1 MGSFHTSNGIINAR
15 CTRLNTVRVYAAVV
29 DEQSFAGAS
38 RLLAMPSSN
47 VSRHVASLERRLGV
61 RLLERSTRHLR
72 MTEAGRL
79 LYERA
84 KPLLDTLL
92 STEEELGAVQRE
104 LRGPLKM
111 CMPGEAPRLLAPIL
125 AEFCSLHPGIEL
137 ECDTRMTG
145 LEVLRE
151 DVDLSIVFHR
161 GARRTVLHHPRTRH
175 AAQHRGR
182 GARPAGQDWNAT
194 PCARTEILPCI
205 TTLSALKG
213 QPWQFL
219 DATGDIVKVAVRSRY
234 REQQRRAG
242 IGGARQGIGFWD
254 SGGLSMPGRFC
265 RGPLQE
271 VPLDLCPA
279 PLQLLGVYSHRHSVT
294 ARVRALL
301 ELIQLRLEGVGAA
314 QDENRIE
321 ERARIAECLLCNGFN
336 PSTQHLNLNASLQSG
351 NNAKVEPSLLH

>member
-1 MGSFHTSNGIINAR
+1 MRQTLDLNA
-15 CTRLNTVRVYAAVV
+15 VRVYTAVV

-47 VSRHVASLERRLGV
+47 VSRHVAALERGLGT

-84 KPLLDTLL
+84 KPLLDAVF
-92 STEEELGAVQRE
+92 STQQELGAAQQE
-104 LRGPLKM
+104 LRGPLRM
-111 CMPGEAPRLLAPIL
+111 CMPGEAPRLLGPIL

-151 DVDLSIVFHR
+151 NIDLSIVFHR
-161 GARRTVLHHPRTRH
+161 GPQQDSEFITRELATLPSIVVASPSLLAKTGMPRRVRELKS
-175 AAQHRGR
+175 
-182 GARPAGQDWNAT
+182 
-194 PCARTEILPCI
+194 LPCI

-219 DATGDIVKVAVRSRY
+219 DAAGQIVKVPIRSRY
-234 REQQRRAG
+234 RVNSGELAVA
-242 IGGARQGIGFWD
+242 GARQGIGFAIVAAYPCQD
-254 SGGLSMPGRFC
+254 DLAAGL
-265 RGPLQE
+265 LQE
-271 VPLDLCPA
+271 VPLDLRPA
-279 PLQLLGVYSHRHSVT
+279 PLQLLGAYSHRHSVT

-301 ELIQLRLEGVGAA
+301 ELISVRLGDAPAGLGA
-314 QDENRIE
+314 
-321 ERARIAECLLCNGFN
+321 
-336 PSTQHLNLNASLQSG
+336 
-351 NNAKVEPSLLH
+351 EPS

>member
-1 MGSFHTSNGIINAR
+1 MRDALDLNA
-15 CTRLNTVRVYAAVV
+15 VRVYAAVV

-47 VSRHVASLERRLGV
+47 VSRHVAALERKLGT

-92 STEEELGAVQRE
+92 STQEELGAVQRE

-137 ECDTRMTG
+137 ECDTRVTG

-161 GARRTVLHHPRTRH
+161 GHQEDSAFITRELATLPSIVVAAPSLLAKTGTPRHVR
-175 AAQHRGR
+175 
-182 GARPAGQDWNAT
+182 
-194 PCARTEILPCI
+194 ELKSLPCI

-213 QPWQFL
+213 QPWQFQ
-219 DATGDIVKVAVRSRY
+219 DAAGNIVKVPVRSRY
-234 REQQRRAG
+234 RVNSGELAVA
-242 IGGARQGIGFWD
+242 GARQGIGFAIVAAAPCQED
-254 SGGLSMPGRFC
+254 LAMGR
-265 RGPLQE
+265 LQE
-271 VPLDLCPA
+271 VRLDLRPA
-279 PLQLLGVYSHRHSVT
+279 PLKLLGAYSHRHSVT

-301 ELIQLRLEGVGAA
+301 ALIQARLAGLESAPAGLGPHGADVDRRGH
-314 QDENRIE
+314 Q
-321 ERARIAECLLCNGFN
+321 G
-336 PSTQHLNLNASLQSG
+336 
-351 NNAKVEPSLLH
+351 

>member
-1 MGSFHTSNGIINAR
+1 MRDGLD
-15 CTRLNTVRVYAAVV
+15 LNTVRVYTAVV

-38 RLLAMPSSN
+38 RLLAIPSSN
-47 VSRHVASLERRLGV
+47 VSRHVAALERRLGV

-92 STEEELGAVQRE
+92 STQEELGAVQRE

-151 DVDLSIVFHR
+151 DVDLSIVFH
-161 GARRTVLHHPRTRH
+161 GGHQEDSAFITRELATLPSIVV
-175 AAQHRGR
+175 AA
-182 GARPAGQDWNAT
+182 PSLL
-194 PCARTEILPCI
+194 ARTGMPRHVSELKSLPCI

-213 QPWQFL
+213 QPWQFQ
-219 DATGDIVKVAVRSRY
+219 DAAGEIVKVPVRSRY
-234 REQQRRAG
+234 RVNSGELAVA
-242 IGGARQGIGFWD
+242 GARQGIGFAIVAAYPCQ
-254 SGGLSMPGRFC
+254 GLG
-265 RGPLQE
+265 
-271 VPLDLCPA
+271 A
-279 PLQLLGVYSHRHSVT
+279 YSHRHSVT

-301 ELIQLRLEGVGAA
+301 ELIQVRLAG
-314 QDENRIE
+314 
-321 ERARIAECLLCNGFN
+321 
-336 PSTQHLNLNASLQSG
+336 SASLPMDPRPRG
-351 NNAKVEPSLLH
+351 TV

>member
-1 MGSFHTSNGIINAR
+1 MRDALD
-15 CTRLNTVRVYAAVV
+15 LNTVRVYVAVV

-47 VSRHVASLERRLGV
+47 VSRHVAALERRLGT

-92 STEEELGAVQRE
+92 GTEEELCAVQRE

-151 DVDLSIVFHR
+151 DLDLSIVFHR
-161 GARRTVLHHPRTRH
+161 GHQEDSAFITRELATLPSIVVAAPALLAQTGMPRHVR
-175 AAQHRGR
+175 
-182 GARPAGQDWNAT
+182 
-194 PCARTEILPCI
+194 ELKSLPCI

-213 QPWQFL
+213 QPWQFQ
-219 DATGDIVKVAVRSRY
+219 DAAGNIVKVPVRSRY
-234 REQQRRAG
+234 RVNSGELAVA
-242 IGGARQGIGFWD
+242 GARQGIGFAIVAAPPARKTLLRGD
-254 SGGLSMPGRFC
+254 C
-265 RGPLQE
+265 RR
-271 VPLDLCPA
+271 CNWICA
-279 PLQLLGVYSHRHSVT
+279 PHH
-294 ARVRALL
+294 
-301 ELIQLRLEGVGAA
+301 
-314 QDENRIE
+314 
-321 ERARIAECLLCNGFN
+321 
-336 PSTQHLNLNASLQSG
+336 
-351 NNAKVEPSLLH
+351 

>member
-1 MGSFHTSNGIINAR
+1 MRNALD
-15 CTRLNTVRVYAAVV
+15 LNTVRVYVAVV

-47 VSRHVASLERRLGV
+47 VSRHVAALERSLGT

-72 MTEAGRL
+72 MTETGRL
-79 LYERA
+79 LYERS

-92 STEEELGAVQRE
+92 ATQEELGEVQRE

-125 AEFCSLHPGIEL
+125 AEFCRLHPGIEL

-145 LEVLRE
+145 LEILRE

-161 GARRTVLHHPRTRH
+161 GHQEDSAFITRELATLPSIVV
-175 AAQHRGR
+175 AA
-182 GARPAGQDWNAT
+182 PALL
-194 PCARTEILPCI
+194 ARTGMPRHVRELKSLPCI

-213 QPWQFL
+213 QPWQFHG
-219 DATGDIVKVAVRSRY
+219 AAGEIVKVPVRSRY
-234 REQQRRAG
+234 RVNSGELAVAA
-242 IGGARQGIGFWD
+242 AREGIGFAIVAAYPCRED
-254 SGGLSMPGRFC
+254 LATGRL
-265 RGPLQE
+265 RE

-279 PLQLLGVYSHRHSVT
+279 PLQLLGAYSHRHSVT

-301 ELIQLRLEGVGAA
+301 ELIQVRLAGSVTPLVDSRPCG
-314 QDENRIE
+314 
-321 ERARIAECLLCNGFN
+321 
-336 PSTQHLNLNASLQSG
+336 T
-351 NNAKVEPSLLH
+351 V

>member
-1 MGSFHTSNGIINAR
+1 MRDALD
-15 CTRLNTVRVYAAVV
+15 LNTVRVYAAVV

-38 RLLAMPSSN
+38 RLLAIPSSN
-47 VSRHVASLERRLGV
+47 VSRHVASLERRLGT

-92 STEEELGAVQRE
+92 STQEELGAVQRE

-161 GARRTVLHHPRTRH
+161 GHQEDSAFITRELATLPSIVV
-175 AAQHRGR
+175 AA
-182 GARPAGQDWNAT
+182 PSLL
-194 PCARTEILPCI
+194 ARTGMPRHVRELKSLPCI

-213 QPWQFL
+213 QPWQFQ
-219 DATGDIVKVAVRSRY
+219 DAAGQIVKVPVRSRY
-234 REQQRRAG
+234 RVNSGELAVA
-242 IGGARQGIGFWD
+242 GARQGIGFAIVAAHPCQED
-254 SGGLSMPGRFC
+254 LATGR
-265 RGPLQE
+265 LQE
-271 VPLDLCPA
+271 VSLDLRPA
-279 PLQLLGVYSHRHSVT
+279 PLQLLGAYSHRHSVT

-301 ELIQLRLEGVGAA
+301 ELIQVRLADAVSPPMAPGPCG
-314 QDENRIE
+314 
-321 ERARIAECLLCNGFN
+321 
-336 PSTQHLNLNASLQSG
+336 
-351 NNAKVEPSLLH
+351 KV

>member
-1 MGSFHTSNGIINAR
+1 MRDALD
-15 CTRLNTVRVYAAVV
+15 LNTVRVYAAVV
-29 DEQSFAGAS
+29 DEQSFAGAA

-47 VSRHVASLERRLGV
+47 VSRHVAALERKLGT

-84 KPLLDTLL
+84 KPLLDILL
-92 STEEELGAVQRE
+92 STQEELGAVQRE

-145 LEVLRE
+145 LEILRE

-161 GARRTVLHHPRTRH
+161 GHQDDSAFITRELATLPSIVV
-175 AAQHRGR
+175 AA
-182 GARPAGQDWNAT
+182 PSLL
-194 PCARTEILPCI
+194 ARTGMPRHVRELKSLPCI

-213 QPWQFL
+213 QPWQFQ
-219 DATGDIVKVAVRSRY
+219 DAAGDIVKVPVRSRY
-234 REQQRRAG
+234 RVNSGELAVA
-242 IGGARQGIGFWD
+242 GARQGIGFAIVAASPCQED
-254 SGGLSMPGRFC
+254 LATGRL
-265 RGPLQE
+265 RE

-279 PLQLLGVYSHRHSVT
+279 PLKLLGAYSHRHSVT
-294 ARVRALL
+294 VRVRALL
-301 ELIQLRLEGVGAA
+301 ELIQLRLAGSLNQPICLGPDETAQERCGV
-314 QDENRIE
+314 
-321 ERARIAECLLCNGFN
+321 
-336 PSTQHLNLNASLQSG
+336 PAS
-351 NNAKVEPSLLH
+351 K

>member
-1 MGSFHTSNGIINAR
+1 MRDALD
-15 CTRLNTVRVYAAVV
+15 LNTVRVYVAVV

-47 VSRHVASLERRLGV
+47 VSRHVAALERRLGT

-92 STEEELGAVQRE
+92 STQEELGAVQRE

-161 GARRTVLHHPRTRH
+161 GHQEDSAFITRELATLPSIVVAAPSLLAQTGMPRHVR
-175 AAQHRGR
+175 
-182 GARPAGQDWNAT
+182 
-194 PCARTEILPCI
+194 ELKSLPCI

-213 QPWQFL
+213 QPWQFQ
-219 DATGDIVKVAVRSRY
+219 DAAGNIVKVPVRSRY
-234 REQQRRAG
+234 RVNSGELAVA
-242 IGGARQGIGFWD
+242 GARQGIGFAIVAAHPCQED
-254 SGGLSMPGRFC
+254 LAAGR
-265 RGPLQE
+265 LQE
-271 VPLDLCPA
+271 LPLDLRPA
-279 PLQLLGVYSHRHSVT
+279 PLKLLGAYSHRHSVT

-301 ELIQLRLEGVGAA
+301 ELIQLRLAG
-314 QDENRIE
+314 
-321 ERARIAECLLCNGFN
+321 L
-336 PSTQHLNLNASLQSG
+336 ASPPEDTSRRS
-351 NNAKVEPSLLH
+351 A

>member
-1 MGSFHTSNGIINAR
+1 MRDALD
-15 CTRLNTVRVYAAVV
+15 LNTVRVYTAVV

-38 RLLAMPSSN
+38 RLLAIPSSN
-47 VSRHVASLERRLGV
+47 VSRYVAALERQLGT

-84 KPLLDTLL
+84 KPLLDALL
-92 STEEELGAVQRE
+92 STQEELSAVQRD

-161 GARRTVLHHPRTRH
+161 GHQEDSAFITRELATLPSIVVAAPSLLAQTGMPRHVR
-175 AAQHRGR
+175 
-182 GARPAGQDWNAT
+182 
-194 PCARTEILPCI
+194 ELKSLPCI

-213 QPWQFL
+213 QPWQFQ
-219 DATGDIVKVAVRSRY
+219 DASGDIVKVPVRSRY
-234 REQQRRAG
+234 RVNSGELAVA
-242 IGGARQGIGFWD
+242 GARQGIGFAIVAAYPCQD
-254 SGGLSMPGRFC
+254 DLATGR
-265 RGPLQE
+265 LQE
-271 VPLDLCPA
+271 VSLDLCPA
-279 PLQLLGVYSHRHSVT
+279 PLQLLGAYSHRHSVT

-301 ELIQLRLEGVGAA
+301 DLIQVRLAGSASV
-314 QDENRIE
+314 N
-321 ERARIAECLLCNGFN
+321 N
-336 PSTQHLNLNASLQSG
+336 PNLTKS
-351 NNAKVEPSLLH
+351 

>member
-1 MGSFHTSNGIINAR
+1 MRDALD
-15 CTRLNTVRVYAAVV
+15 LNTVRVYVAVV
-29 DEQSFAGAS
+29 DEQSFAAAS
-38 RLLAMPSSN
+38 RLLSIPSSN
-47 VSRHVASLERRLGV
+47 VSRHVAALERRLGI

-92 STEEELGAVQRE
+92 GTEEELGAVQRE

-161 GARRTVLHHPRTRH
+161 GHQEDSAFITRELATLPSIVVAAPSLLAQTGIPRHVR
-175 AAQHRGR
+175 
-182 GARPAGQDWNAT
+182 
-194 PCARTEILPCI
+194 ELKSLPCI

-213 QPWQFL
+213 QPWQFQ
-219 DATGDIVKVAVRSRY
+219 DAAGNIVKVPVRSRY
-234 REQQRRAG
+234 RVNSGELAVA
-242 IGGARQGIGFWD
+242 GARQGIGFAIVAAHPCQED
-254 SGGLSMPGRFC
+254 LAAGR
-265 RGPLQE
+265 LQE
-271 VPLDLCPA
+271 VPLDLRPA
-279 PLQLLGVYSHRHSVT
+279 PLKLLGAYSHRHSVT

-301 ELIQLRLEGVGAA
+301 ELIQLRLAGLA
-314 QDENRIE
+314 
-321 ERARIAECLLCNGFN
+321 N
-336 PSTQHLNLNASLQSG
+336 PPEDASRRS
-351 NNAKVEPSLLH
+351 A

>member
-1 MGSFHTSNGIINAR
+1 MRDALD
-15 CTRLNTVRVYAAVV
+15 LNTVRVYAAVV

-47 VSRHVASLERRLGV
+47 VSRHVAALERRLGT

-92 STEEELGAVQRE
+92 ATQEELGAVQRE

-161 GARRTVLHHPRTRH
+161 GHQEDSAFITRELATLPSIVV
-175 AAQHRGR
+175 AA
-182 GARPAGQDWNAT
+182 PSLL
-194 PCARTEILPCI
+194 ARTGMPRHVRELKSLPCI

-213 QPWQFL
+213 QPGSFRTLRAKSSRCRSVAATASTAENWPWQAQGKASASRL
-219 DATGDIVKVAVRSRY
+219 WRPIPARKTLLRADCRRY
-234 REQQRRAG
+234 R
-242 IGGARQGIGFWD
+242 WT
-254 SGGLSMPGRFC
+254 C
-265 RGPLQE
+265 
-271 VPLDLCPA
+271 VP
-279 PLQLLGVYSHRHSVT
+279 RHCNCWGHT
-294 ARVRALL
+294 A
-301 ELIQLRLEGVGAA
+301 
-314 QDENRIE
+314 
-321 ERARIAECLLCNGFN
+321 IAI
-336 PSTQHLNLNASLQSG
+336 P
-351 NNAKVEPSLLH
+351 

>member
-1 MGSFHTSNGIINAR
+1 MR
-15 CTRLNTVRVYAAVV
+15 DVLDLNSVRVYVAVV

-47 VSRHVASLERRLGV
+47 VSRHVATLERRLGT

-111 CMPGEAPRLLAPIL
+111 CMPGGGAPRLLAPIL
-125 AEFCSLHPGIEL
+125 AEFCSLHPGIVL

-161 GARRTVLHHPRTRH
+161 GQQENSSFITREL
-175 AAQHRGR
+175 
-182 GARPAGQDWNAT
+182 AT
-194 PCARTEILPCI
+194 LPSIVVASPSLLARTGMPRYVRELKSLPCI
-205 TTLSALKG
+205 TTLSVLNG
-213 QPWQFL
+213 QPWQFQ
-219 DATGDIVKVAVRSRY
+219 DAAGEIVKVPVRSRY
-234 REQQRRAG
+234 RVNSGELAMA
-242 IGGARQGIGFWD
+242 GAREGIGFAILAAYSCQED
-254 SGGLSMPGRFC
+254 LATGR
-265 RGPLQE
+265 LQE
-271 VPLDLCPA
+271 VALDLCPA
-279 PLQLLGVYSHRHSVT
+279 PLQLLGAYSHRHSVT

-301 ELIQLRLEGVGAA
+301 ELIQVRLAGS
-314 QDENRIE
+314 
-321 ERARIAECLLCNGFN
+321 LN
-336 PSTQHLNLNASLQSG
+336 PPTDPG
-351 NNAKVEPSLLH
+351 P